1 MAEIIS
7 FSSVGWLLK
16 RISESERQQVS
27 KSFYAARK
35 STLQDVENS
44 KTGINRDISPVE
56 KNAERMLHSVYFSQ

>member
-44 KTGINRDISPVE
+44 KTGINRDISLVE
-56 KNAERMLHSVYFSQ
+56 KNDERMLLSVHFSQ

>member
-7 FSSVGWLLK
+7 FSFVGWLLK

-35 STLQDVENS
+35 SATRCRKQQDRNQQRHKPSGE
-44 KTGINRDISPVE
+44 E
-56 KNAERMLHSVYFSQ
+56 C